1 MCHYDDYRRRRS
13 VVYLG
18 NSNRGLLIWVPSQM
32 FPKYTALLI
41 MQNYLVILYFYTR
54 QSFYILHNL

>member
-18 NSNRGLLIWVPSQM
+18 NSWDGTQINKPRFEL
-32 FPKYTALLI
+32 PKYTALLI